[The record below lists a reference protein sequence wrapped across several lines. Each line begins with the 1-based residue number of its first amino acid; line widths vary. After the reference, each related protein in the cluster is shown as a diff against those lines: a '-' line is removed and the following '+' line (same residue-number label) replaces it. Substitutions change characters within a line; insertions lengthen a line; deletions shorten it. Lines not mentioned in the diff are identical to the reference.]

1 MWLFQ
6 CNLEKLFV
14 LTSFIVVFVIC
25 LILVT
30 DEDSEGYS
38 DWFMEKMSSFNM
50 ESWMMMENRTDADT
64 LQSDIRILCMVM
76 THPGNHKTKAKKVG
90 LPSSM
95 GYREFLSYR

>member
-30 DEDSEGYS
+30 DDDTENYS
-38 DWFMEKMSSFNM
+38 DWIMEKMSSFNM
-50 ESWMMMENRTDADT
+50 ESWMMMENHTDADT
-64 LQSDIRILCMVM
+64 LQSDIKILCMVM

-90 LPSSM
+90 DQ
-95 GYREFLSYR
+95 